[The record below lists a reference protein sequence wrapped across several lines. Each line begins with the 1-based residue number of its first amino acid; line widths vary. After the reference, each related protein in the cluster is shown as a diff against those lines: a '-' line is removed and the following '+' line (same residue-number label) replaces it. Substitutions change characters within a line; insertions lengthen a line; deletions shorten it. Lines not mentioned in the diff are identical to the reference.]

1 MSPKPPPREPPSLA
15 LVQAL
20 GRSQAGDV
28 DGALL
33 LLEGIAAEGYDA
45 QAEGFRFLL
54 LLQKGRSDD
63 AVAVCTRSLEQP
75 LEALAR
81 STWLLRRGL
90 LHLEWERPVEA
101 LDDLQEVLRLRA
113 SPDHEAQARQALLKV
128 AQQGRVQ

>member
-1 MSPKPPPREPPSLA
+1 MSPKPPGREPPSLV

-20 GRSQAGDV
+20 GRSQSGDV

-75 LEALAR
+75 LEPLAR

-90 LHLEWERPVEA
+90 LHLEFDRPLEA
-101 LDDLQEVLRLRA
+101 LEDMQEVLKLHA
-113 SPDHEAQARQALLKV
+113 SPDHEAQARQALVKV
-128 AQQGRVQ
+128 AEQGRVQ

>member
-1 MSPKPPPREPPSLA
+1 MRQKRPSREPPSRT
-15 LVQAL
+15 LVEAL

-28 DGALL
+28 DGALA
-33 LLEGIAAEGYDA
+33 LLEAIAADGYDA

-63 AVAVCTRSLEQP
+63 AVAVCTRSLAEP
-75 LEALAR
+75 LEPLAR
-81 STWLLRRGL
+81 STWLLRRGM

-113 SPDHEAQARQALLKV
+113 SEDHEAQARQALLKV
-128 AQQGRVQ
+128 AAQGRVQ